1 MTKDELIYELIF
13 SKKSEYSIE
22 VSKYIKDIYKYEDFT
37 NEIKEVLIKSKVTLL
52 SENINVS
59 NKGSIIWEIKINK

>member
-13 SKKSEYSIE
+13 SNKSEYSIE